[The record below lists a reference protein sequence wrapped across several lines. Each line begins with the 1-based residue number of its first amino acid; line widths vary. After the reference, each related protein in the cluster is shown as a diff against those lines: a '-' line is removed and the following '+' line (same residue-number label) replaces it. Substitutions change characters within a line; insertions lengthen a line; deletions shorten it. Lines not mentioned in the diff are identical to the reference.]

1 VAKQQKGLK
10 IIYEPTG
17 RAGEYAQLSA
27 NLYSGCTH
35 GCLYCYVPSP
45 RSKKTREQ
53 FHAEVKPRENV
64 INLFEN
70 DAKILAAN
78 KDDRE
83 ILFSFS
89 CDPYP
94 TIETEHNITRQ
105 AIEILKKNNL
115 RFTILTKA
123 GTRATKDFDLLKGY
137 EKSSFGTTLVFS
149 EQKDADIWEPNATPI
164 EDRIKAINIAH
175 EAGIKTW
182 VSLEPVI
189 DPDQALALIEK
200 LYPIVDHWKVGKIN
214 YNKEIEGKV
223 NWLKFREDVR
233 SSLNSIVK
241 EKHGVFKN
249 IEEEE
254 DARKKYYYL
263 KRSLTAKEEIED
275 IQGRHS
281 NILIAVPHGVYGDD
295 DNAGEIAKKIA
306 NKLGCFAVI
315 NEKYQRTPNGKAPD
329 PKNKIINLNR
339 LDQIIGTDA
348 EKEFLDKII
357 ETTENITKMRG
368 RALVIWLHGIR
379 DESLE
384 AYKAE
389 YLNGRQVNILIGIG
403 QGKIKLSAPDEL
415 VNQMY
420 AALNEYDSNLVSVKT
435 AEKSENYCATSSN
448 NLTRIF
454 LQKEYQNSMVYA
466 MQLEIQYT
474 GFRDYANIQK
484 TADALSYALPKL
496 MQPHPAES
504 IQQVELAKIRCS
516 TPEDKKYLFRG
527 ADFKDV
533 ELKKS
538 HEKDIKSLADSI
550 KKEGLL
556 HPLILLK
563 NAKGSLRLLCGYR
576 RFQALKLNGEKK
588 AIAKIYDENSLT
600 EQQRLLISMT
610 ENGERKDFTSVEIAD
625 FLSAAKAQ
633 FKLLDKELGE
643 EYASAL
649 GIGKSEKTINKYLQL
664 AGLKKDSPEIITA
677 LQKGVIP
684 LAVAAEVLAPTK
696 NAADRNLFFQKI
708 VLPFCLPRPNL
719 IKIKDLLT
727 KLNPELSA
735 ALARQDVTG
744 AIASA
749 FASEKPRAVLLEQ
762 LRIIAN
768 DPVIAKKNLLDESV
782 TILKDKIFEQKE
794 ELKGHLTVSSM
805 DSGNGQKEISLQI
818 RLTKGNYKE
827 MLEQLS
833 RLAEEHEKVKG
844 IFDQL

>member
-1 VAKQQKGLK
+1 MAKQQKGLK

-149 EQKDADIWEPNATPI
+149 EQKDADIWEPNAAPI
-164 EDRIKAINIAH
+164 EDRIEAINIAH

-189 DPDQALALIEK
+189 DPDQALALIEE

-214 YNKEIEGKV
+214 YNKAIEGKV

-295 DNAGEIAKKIA
+295 DNTGEIAKKIA

-315 NEKYQRTPNGKAPD
+315 NEKYQRTPAGKAPD
-329 PKNKIINLNR
+329 PKNNIIDLNR

-357 ETTENITKMRG
+357 EITKNIIKMWG
-368 RALVIWLHGIR
+368 RALVIWLHGIG
-379 DESLE
+379 DESLKTYNE
-384 AYKAE
+384 G
-389 YLNGRQVNILIGIG
+389 YLHGRQVNILIGIG
-403 QGKIKLSAPDEL
+403 QGKKEQTAPKEL
-415 VNQMY
+415 ATQLYNTSM
-420 AALNEYDSNLVSVKT
+420 EYDSNLVAIET
-435 AEKSENYCATSSN
+435 DENSENYCAKDPN

-454 LQKEYQNSMVYA
+454 LQKGYEISMVDSI
-466 MQLEIQYT
+466 QLEIQYA
-474 GFRDYANIQK
+474 GFRDVANIQK
-484 TADALSYALPKL
+484 TADALSYVLPKL
-496 MQPHPAES
+496 IQPRSTGS
-504 IQQVELAKIRCS
+504 IQDVELAKIRCS

-527 ADFKDV
+527 ADFKDDK
-533 ELKKS
+533 LKAL

-556 HPLILLK
+556 NPLILLK

-588 AIAKIYDENSLT
+588 AIAKIYDENSLA

-735 ALARQDVTG
+735 ALARQDVKS
-744 AIASA
+744 AIALA
-749 FASEKPRAVLLEQ
+749 LASDQPRTVLLEQ
-762 LRIIAN
+762 LGIIAN

-782 TILKDKIFEQKE
+782 TILKDKIFEQE
-794 ELKGHLTVSSM
+794 ELKGHLTVLSM

-818 RLTKGNYKE
+818 RLTEGNYKE